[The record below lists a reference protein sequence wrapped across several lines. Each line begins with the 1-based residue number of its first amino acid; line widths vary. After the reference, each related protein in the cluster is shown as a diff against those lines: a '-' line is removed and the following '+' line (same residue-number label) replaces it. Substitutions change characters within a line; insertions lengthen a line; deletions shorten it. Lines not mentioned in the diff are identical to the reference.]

1 MLCCFAANDMYVIH
15 GCAGQNPIPGTL
27 SLAAGRKILYAISLT
42 RLGHDGT

>member
-27 SLAAGRKILYAISLT
+27 AAGRKILYAISLT